1 MEKTENAKTEAT
13 TNIDILTTLNMM
25 NYIVYSF
32 FFPYP
37 ITMETKIFHYLSDKE
52 EFSIMSITKELDI
65 DDKYMYVHL
74 NDFCSKGVIESRA
87 AALS

>member
-1 MEKTENAKTEAT
+1 MCDVWIGIQMCIKEKTEGRRVKKSENTKAEST

-37 ITMETKIFHYLSDKE
+37 ITMETKIFH
-52 EFSIMSITKELDI
+52 
-65 DDKYMYVHL
+65 
-74 NDFCSKGVIESRA
+74 
-87 AALS
+87 